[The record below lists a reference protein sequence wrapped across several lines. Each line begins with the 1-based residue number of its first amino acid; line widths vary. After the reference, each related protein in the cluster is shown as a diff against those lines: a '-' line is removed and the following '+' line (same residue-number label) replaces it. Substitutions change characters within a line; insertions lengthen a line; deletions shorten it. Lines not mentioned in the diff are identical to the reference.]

1 MITRKNGVL
10 AANFI
15 NLQMDQEPVRSA
27 EKLDPRSDG
36 RDLEAG
42 VLEKCFSDILVFESD
57 FAF

>member
-1 MITRKNGVL
+1 
-10 AANFI
+10 
-15 NLQMDQEPVRSA
+15 MDQEPVRSA